1 VPTLRQHWQQAGLA
15 AATGSRLNSWPG
27 SCNAARRRLT
37 ALEQDMAS
45 RQALLPEYEQTLAA
59 LRAQYRQLQ
68 EQLGDRQRL
77 LEMELR
83 IQGLEA
89 QRPAAAR
96 SALPPVWLGT
106 PPAG

>member
-1 VPTLRQHWQQAGLA
+1 
-15 AATGSRLNSWPG
+15 
-27 SCNAARRRLT
+27 LT

-68 EQLGDRQRL
+68 EQLADRQRL

-89 QRPAAAR
+89 SAPSCSPVSLAPCAAR
-96 SALPPVWLGT
+96 NTTRWLSVTMRQMLAARQGVRKSGPYGSSAG
-106 PPAG
+106 